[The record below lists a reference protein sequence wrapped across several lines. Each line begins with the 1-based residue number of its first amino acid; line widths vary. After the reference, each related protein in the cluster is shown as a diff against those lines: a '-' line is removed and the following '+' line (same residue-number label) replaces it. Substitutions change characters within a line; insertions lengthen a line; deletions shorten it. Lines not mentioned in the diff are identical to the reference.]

1 MYRHEN
7 LYAHH
12 LLHCNSNYYS
22 TVSSISLKLVVI
34 SSALVVTTSGAFE
47 EEQRVSVDFQSL
59 IVLLKY
65 FQIQKQ

>member
-12 LLHCNSNYYS
+12 LLHCNSNYS